1 VNAPLLSPRFT
12 EALVCAATLHTTQT
26 RKGTSVPYVSHVL
39 AVCAI
44 VLEHGGNEDEAI
56 AALLHDAVEDQGGDA
71 TRQEIIRRFGETVA
85 AIVDGCTDAE
95 TIPKPPWEERKRAYV
110 AHIAEASPS
119 VRLVAAADKLHNAR
133 AILADYRQH
142 GEALWDRFN
151 GGRDGTLWYYR
162 ALVDAFRAVD
172 SSPLVEELERT
183 VAELEMLSGNHRL
196 AR

>member
-1 VNAPLLSPRFT
+1 MSAPLLSPRFT
-12 EALVCAATLHTTQT
+12 EALVWAATLHATQT

-95 TIPKPPWEERKRAYV
+95 TLPKPPWEERKRAYV
-110 AHIAEASPS
+110 AHIAEASTS
-119 VRLVAAADKLHNAR
+119 VRLVAIADKLHNAR

-162 ALVDAFRAVD
+162 ALVDAFHAVD
-172 SSPLVEELERT
+172 PSPLAEDLERT
-183 VAELEMLSGNHRL
+183 VAELERLAGNHRL